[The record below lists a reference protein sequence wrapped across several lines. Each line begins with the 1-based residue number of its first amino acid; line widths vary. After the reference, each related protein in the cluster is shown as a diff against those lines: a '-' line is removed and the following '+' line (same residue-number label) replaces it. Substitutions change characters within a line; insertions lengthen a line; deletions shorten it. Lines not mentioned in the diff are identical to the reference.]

1 MVVRVWNDLEKAKMM
16 ERLKKGRSSEGRR
29 PILENMMSRILV
41 MLMLISIVFMMS
53 MLRWKGEEP

>member
-29 PILENMMSRILV
+29 PTLEKMMTRILAL
-41 MLMLISIVFMMS
+41 LMVIMIFFMMS